1 MSQGEEKFHHRERFD
16 RKELKRPDEFL
27 SVSAK
32 VLHWVGAHRRK
43 VLGLCAV
50 AFISAGAISGYLYW
64 SERKS
69 ERAGELY
76 HQIVK
81 DLEEIQQLRA
91 RQTFPSPEQKQEDR
105 AKAELRL
112 SELLASASEKLQRME
127 EEFEDTGIA
136 AFALIE
142 EGGVK
147 AKEGKYGEAAALY
160 QKVLEKKI
168 PPFLKD
174 MAAVNLGYVLE
185 ASGKCEEAL
194 SAYQKGEGSGYAFL
208 NVGALWGKARCYEI
222 LGRSKE
228 ATAVYDKVAVE
239 YPATPYERKSHI
251 FKELQ
256 ESTK

>member
-32 VLHWVGAHRRK
+32 VLRWVGAHRRGM
-43 VLGLCAV
+43 LGLCGV
-50 AFISAGAISGYLYW
+50 VFISAGAISGYLYW
-64 SERKS
+64 AERKS
-69 ERAGELY
+69 ERASELY

-81 DLEEIQQLRA
+81 ELEEIQQLRA
-91 RQTFPSPEQKQEDR
+91 RQTFPSPEQKGEDR
-105 AKAELRL
+105 AKDEKRL
-112 SELLASASEKLQRME
+112 SELLASASEKQQRMNQK
-127 EEFEDTGIA
+127 FGDTGIA

-142 EGGVK
+142 EGGGK
-147 AKEGKYGEAAALY
+147 AKEGKYDEAAALY
-160 QKVLEKKI
+160 KRVLEKKL
-168 PPFLKD
+168 PSFLKD

-208 NVGALWGKARCYEI
+208 NVSALWGKARCYEI
-222 LGRSKE
+222 LGRKGE
-228 ATAVYDKVAVE
+228 AAAIYDKVAAE

-256 ESTK
+256 ESK